1 MTALF
6 AGSFNPFTIGHYDIA
21 RRALTLCDRL
31 VIAVGVNL
39 AKESDAGDR
48 VEAIRR
54 HFASEPKVEVV
65 SYSGLTTDLA
75 TEVGASV
82 LIRGVRNARDLE
94 YERDMATANR
104 ELSGIETILLMT
116 KPEYEHVS
124 SSLVRELAHYGK
136 DTSKYLPHETI

>member
-21 RRALTLCDRL
+21 RRALALCDRL

-39 AKESDAGDR
+39 AKESDAGNR
-48 VEAIRR
+48 VEAIRH